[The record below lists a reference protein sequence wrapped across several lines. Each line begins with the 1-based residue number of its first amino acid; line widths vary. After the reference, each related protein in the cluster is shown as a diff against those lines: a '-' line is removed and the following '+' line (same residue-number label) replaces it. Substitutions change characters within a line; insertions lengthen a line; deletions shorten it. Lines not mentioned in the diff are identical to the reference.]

1 MQNRTTSKKLEASVD
16 ALNFVI
22 NNEHKIWFKN
32 AEGELKSREGMFKLD
47 KNVGGYQLTKIVNSD
62 GGETDPKLKNE
73 SRRDEQ
79 ISLRFISRDENTNRK
94 TNRKGRSCLN
104 NEQRNRN
111 NNKRTN
117 YGYRRHS
124 KI

>member
-32 AEGELKSREGMFKLD
+32 AEGRLKSREGMFKLD

-62 GGETDPKLKNE
+62 GGETDLSPRMKAGEMNKFLSGLFLGMKI
-73 SRRDEQ
+73 Q
-79 ISLRFISRDENTNRK
+79 IEKQTEK
-94 TNRKGRSCLN
+94 EGVV
-104 NEQRNRN
+104 
-111 NNKRTN
+111 
-117 YGYRRHS
+117 
-124 KI
+124 